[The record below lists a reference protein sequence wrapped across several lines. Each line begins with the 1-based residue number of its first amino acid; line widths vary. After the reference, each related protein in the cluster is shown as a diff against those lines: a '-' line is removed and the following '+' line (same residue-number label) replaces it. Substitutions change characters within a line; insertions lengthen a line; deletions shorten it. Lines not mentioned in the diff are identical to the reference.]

1 MKIAIVAAY
10 LSLCLS
16 AQAFYVL
23 IDAGP
28 AAWLE
33 GHKVEQVS
41 VELFN
46 GDPAI
51 PGELA
56 RSRQPF
62 DAANLKAVNGQLV
75 AMTEAEIAARDF
87 AEAQAAQEAAEQ
99 AALMA
104 TLPAT
109 FETGIAVTNS
119 AGHWVQFVPDG
130 TNVFAETLAIQ
141 VSQSPLTPAQHDA
154 MLAAALA
161 ARKAARAAAKAA
173 VEDAGK
179 NGKVN
184 ARLDA
189 IEAAL
194 K

>member
-1 MKIAIVAAY
+1 MKTAFAAAL

-16 AQAFYVL
+16 AQAFYIL

-28 AAWLE
+28 AAWLA
-33 GHKVEQVS
+33 GHRVEQVS

-62 DAANLKAVNGQLV
+62 DAANLKAVNGQIV
-75 AMTEAEIAARDF
+75 AMTEAEIVARDE
-87 AEAQAAQEAAEQ
+87 AEAQAAQEAAAEQ
-99 AALMA
+99 AAQA
-104 TLPAT
+104 SLPAT

-130 TNVFAETLAIQ
+130 TNVVAETLAIQ

-161 ARKAARAAAKAA
+161 SRATKRAEAKAA
-173 VEDAGK
+173 KKAGQLQ
-179 NGKVN
+179 
-184 ARLDA
+184 RR
-189 IEAAL
+189 IEAL
-194 K
+194 ESLMGVE